1 MPLMVAHSSQR
12 ILWASDQWFLFD
24 DSYIIT
30 WTRYNWW
37 DGDDVLFVLEQ
48 HISWIFIVLAD
59 WNNTCR
65 STWTHYS
72 DYEPPSLYLDTLFW
86 LWATQPLLGHIILI
100 MSHPVST
107 WTHYS
112 DYEPPSLYLDTL
124 FWLWATQSLLGHI
137 RLIMSHPVYALI
149 L

>member
-72 DYEPPSLYLDTLFW
+72 DYEPPSLYLDTL
-86 LWATQPLLGHIILI
+86 G
-100 MSHPVST
+100 
-107 WTHYS
+107 
-112 DYEPPSLYLDTL
+112 
-124 FWLWATQSLLGHI
+124 WLWATQSMLLFFNTKMLH
-137 RLIMSHPVYALI
+137 REAWNTNLISLWFDSARVQTHNLPHSRQEH
-149 L
+149 

>member
-37 DGDDVLFVLEQ
+37 DGDDVLFVLE

-59 WNNTCR
+59 WNNTCC

-86 LWATQPLLGHIILI
+86 LWT
-100 MSHPVST
+100 
-107 WTHYS
+107 
-112 DYEPPSLYLDTL
+112 
-124 FWLWATQSLLGHI
+124 TQSMLLFFNAKMLH
-137 RLIMSHPVYALI
+137 REAWNTNLISLWFDSDRVQTHNLQHSRQEH
-149 L
+149 